1 MQSVRVRSGEVPVN
15 QEGKRMGLTEQAPQ
29 VGTRD
34 GADAAAALAAGRV
47 LFAVKGIYGLSKHSI
62 RLPLNERESIESGQ
76 ICATADP
83 DADPS
88 CNLGVIDFERGL
100 LTIRYGAQAI
110 FPGLYQLLSE
120 GRYDPGLLHP
130 VRAVATDQC
139 TLTPDYRAWRAL
151 GCLEFLPGSIWS
163 GADGG

>member
-1 MQSVRVRSGEVPVN
+1 MTLAGQASQVDTGE
-15 QEGKRMGLTEQAPQ
+15 EAAR
-29 VGTRD
+29 
-34 GADAAAALAAGRV
+34 AAAQAAGRV

-62 RLPLNERESIESGQ
+62 RLPLNETEWIESGQ

-88 CNLGVIDFERGL
+88 CNLGVIDYERGA

-110 FPGLYQLLSE
+110 FPGLYQLLTE

-130 VRAVATDQC
+130 IRAVATDQC
-139 TLTPDYRAWRAL
+139 TLTPDHRAWRAL

>member
-1 MQSVRVRSGEVPVN
+1 MTLAEQTPQAGARV
-15 QEGKRMGLTEQAPQ
+15 EGDE
-29 VGTRD
+29 
-34 GADAAAALAAGRV
+34 GAAQAAGRV
-47 LFAVKGIYGLSKHSI
+47 LFAVKGIFGLSKHSI
-62 RLPLNERESIESGQ
+62 RLPLNESEWIESGQ

-88 CNLGVIDFERGL
+88 CNLGVIDYERGV

-110 FPGLYQLLSE
+110 FPGLNELLSQ

-130 VRAVATDQC
+130 IRAVATDQC

>member
-1 MQSVRVRSGEVPVN
+1 MTLAEQTPQAGAGV
-15 QEGKRMGLTEQAPQ
+15 EG
-29 VGTRD
+29 D
-34 GADAAAALAAGRV
+34 GGRAQAAGRV
-47 LFAVKGIYGLSKHSI
+47 LFAVKGIFGLSKHSI
-62 RLPLNERESIESGQ
+62 RLPLNESEWIESGQ

-88 CNLGVIDFERGL
+88 CNLGVIDFERGA

-110 FPGLYQLLSE
+110 FPGLYALLSQ

-130 VRAVATDQC
+130 IRAVATDQC

>member
-1 MQSVRVRSGEVPVN
+1 M
-15 QEGKRMGLTEQAPQ
+15 KLAEQRLQ
-29 VGTRD
+29 VGTQEDTERA
-34 GADAAAALAAGRV
+34 GALAAGRV

-88 CNLGVIDFERGL
+88 CNLGVIDYERGV

-110 FPGLYQLLSE
+110 FPGLYELLSQ

-151 GCLEFLPGSIWS
+151 GCLEFL
-163 GADGG
+163 

>member
-1 MQSVRVRSGEVPVN
+1 MT
-15 QEGKRMGLTEQAPQ
+15 LAEQRWE
-29 VGTRD
+29 VGTRE
-34 GADAAAALAAGRV
+34 DAERAGALAAGRV

-62 RLPLNERESIESGQ
+62 PLPLNERESIESGQ

-88 CNLGVIDFERGL
+88 CNLGVIDYERGV

-110 FPGLYQLLSE
+110 FPGLYELLSQ

>member
-1 MQSVRVRSGEVPVN
+1 MRLADQTPE
-15 QEGKRMGLTEQAPQ
+15 
-29 VGTRD
+29 VGTREE
-34 GADAAAALAAGRV
+34 ADRAAALATGRV

-62 RLPLNERESIESGQ
+62 RLPLNERESIDSGQ

-88 CNLGVIDFERGL
+88 CNLGVIDFERGA

-110 FPGLYQLLSE
+110 FPGLLELLSQ
-120 GRYDPGLLHP
+120 GRYDPGLLQP

-151 GCLEFLPGSIWS
+151 GCLEFLPGSIWA